1 MSESSESPEHRQE
14 RSQPSQISNSG
25 QEIPVDQRPKG
36 PPLCR
41 EMSQDS
47 SSDSGSDSDDPDFG
61 GRGAPKR
68 QATRLLK
75 SIKKKSKSAIPRSP
89 RVALRQKS
97 AVDHNLRAEAST
109 QRAIRMEE
117 EQAGSA
123 QQVQPTSPQLEEVD
137 YEEGEEHDQSTVSF
151 TSPKLDSATE
161 HLVRLAKAAGRVKAD
176 QDQRVKRLLDRINNI
191 TDELDHRRQQL
202 KELLEGEE
210 ETTPRAT
217 SSSSASLPS
226 LATPTGHVAST
237 SSQPTPSVS
246 HETIAVNLVT
256 HQPKILR
263 KENLHT
269 EGILAV
275 YRSCD
280 AMSAS
285 NVAFNFTSIIDAE
298 IHRIL
303 DVKIR
308 NWRELDL
315 RTFFDKLLQ
324 QYKPPA
330 LAPTSTLAE
339 QIRTWPNSVFYVDP
353 WNLNCLDSLFYKIEG
368 LLRANGHLT
377 AMPQQVQGTYRCVE

>member
-89 RVALRQKS
+89 RVALRQKP
-97 AVDHNLRAEAST
+97 AVDYNLRAEAST

-123 QQVQPTSPQLEEVD
+123 KVQATSPQLEEVD

-161 HLVRLAKAAGRVKAD
+161 HWVGLAKAD
-176 QDQRVKRLLDRINNI
+176 QDQRVKRLLDRINEI

-202 KELLEGEE
+202 KQLLEGEE
-210 ETTPRAT
+210 GTTPRAT

-226 LATPTGHVAST
+226 LATPPGHVAST

-308 NWRELDL
+308 NWRELDV
-315 RTFFDKLLQ
+315 RTFFDKLLH

-377 AMPQQVQGTYRCVE
+377 AMPPTSLRNLLMR

>member
-1 MSESSESPEHRQE
+1 
-14 RSQPSQISNSG
+14 
-25 QEIPVDQRPKG
+25 
-36 PPLCR
+36 
-41 EMSQDS
+41 
-47 SSDSGSDSDDPDFG
+47 
-61 GRGAPKR
+61 
-68 QATRLLK
+68 
-75 SIKKKSKSAIPRSP
+75 
-89 RVALRQKS
+89 
-97 AVDHNLRAEAST
+97 
-109 QRAIRMEE
+109 MEE

-123 QQVQPTSPQLEEVD
+123 QVQATSPQPEEVD
-137 YEEGEEHDQSTVSF
+137 YEEGEEHDQSTVSL
-151 TSPKLDSATE
+151 TSPKLDSSTA
-161 HLVRLAKAAGRVKAD
+161 HWVGLAKAD
-176 QDQRVKRLLDRINNI
+176 QDQRVKRLLDRINEI

-202 KELLEGEE
+202 KQLLDEDGRKE
-210 ETTPRAT
+210 PRAT
-217 SSSSASLPS
+217 NSSYLSSPSSSAMPMGQVAPHQSM
-226 LATPTGHVAST
+226 PT
-237 SSQPTPSVS
+237 VS

-308 NWRELDL
+308 NWRELDV

-339 QIRTWPNSVFYVDP
+339 QIRTWPNQLFVVDRG
-353 WNLNCLDSLFYKIEG
+353 I
-368 LLRANGHLT
+368 
-377 AMPQQVQGTYRCVE
+377 